1 MRLSIVFI
9 LVCTI
14 ASTAQSKREANEN
27 SLEGVPFK
35 ERIVTGGGLGLSF
48 GSYQDFISVSPI
60 IGYAITKKF
69 VAGTGLTYQYTKYKD
84 VYQGRDVTTN
94 NFGINPFARY
104 TVYRGIF
111 LHAEYE
117 YLNYEGILPNLETQ
131 RLNFDSFMA
140 GGGVMQPIGARA
152 GLFFMALYNFSYR
165 DPKPG
170 EYLPYASPWVIRA
183 GINVGALS
191 F

>member
-1 MRLSIVFI
+1 MRPHLL
-9 LVCTI
+9 LVLLMFVSVLATGQG
-14 ASTAQSKREANEN
+14 SEN
-27 SLEGVPFK
+27 SLSGVPWK

-60 IGYAITKKF
+60 IGYAFTKKF

-84 VYQGRDVTTN
+84 VYPGQDVATSN
-94 NFGINPFARY
+94 YGINPFMRY
-104 TVYRGIF
+104 TVFRGIF
-111 LHAEYE
+111 LQTEYE
-117 YLNYEGILPNLETQ
+117 YLNYEGILLPSLEKQ
-131 RLNFDSFMA
+131 RSNFDSFMA
-140 GGGVMQPIGARA
+140 GGGIMQPIGDRA

-165 DPKPG
+165 EANPG
-170 EYLPYASPWVIRA
+170 EYLPYGSPWVIRA

>member
-1 MRLSIVFI
+1 MRPLLLLIALFT
-9 LVCTI
+9 LVVL
-14 ASTAQSKREANEN
+14 ANGQGEEN
-27 SLEGVPFK
+27 SLAGVPWK

-48 GSYQDFISVSPI
+48 GSNQDFISLSPI
-60 IGYAITKKF
+60 IGYAFTKKF

-84 VYQGRDVTTN
+84 VYPGKDVTTN
-94 NFGINPFARY
+94 NFGVNPFARY
-104 TVYRGIF
+104 TVFRGIF

-131 RLNFDSFMA
+131 RMNFDSFMA
-140 GGGVMQPIGARA
+140 GGGVLQPIGDRA
-152 GLFFMALYNFSYR
+152 ALFFMALYNFSYR
-165 DPKPG
+165 DPNPG
-170 EYLPYASPWVIRA
+170 EFLPYASPWVIRA